1 MHQSISWPEVVK
13 EHGPAVWRTV
23 YRLLGDREDASECY
37 QEVFLEAVR
46 ISREQTVE
54 KWGALLTTIA
64 ARRSVDRLR
73 QKLARRSVQINS
85 KTLEVVSQRN
95 RPVAESASDAE
106 LAQRLRNALSDLS
119 EQQAEVFWL
128 NVIEEMSYDEIA
140 IRLSLS
146 IDHVGV
152 LLHRARAKLR
162 ETLGRELLEERSLP

>member
-23 YRLLGDREDASECY
+23 YRLLGNRDDAAECY

-46 ISREQTVE
+46 VSREHDVE

-73 QKLARRSVQINS
+73 QNLARRSVQANS
-85 KTLEVVSQRN
+85 NALEAMSPRN
-95 RPVAESASDAE
+95 RAATESATDAE
-106 LAQRLRNALSDLS
+106 LAQRLRSALSDLS
-119 EQQAEVFWL
+119 ERQAEVFWL
-128 NVIEEMSYDEIA
+128 NVIEEMSYEEIA
-140 IRLSLS
+140 SRLSLS
-146 IDHVGV
+146 IDYVGV